1 MMLGRLDDPRDLL
14 WASDIFA
21 MPSLKE
27 GLGVAALE
35 AMACGVP
42 AIASA
47 VGGLREVV
55 ESDRTGILVA
65 PARADE
71 IGAAISRLASV
82 GELRITMG
90 AAARQRVEQN
100 YSMSTMA
107 DRTLALYR
115 AALEKTRDRRG
126 SNK

>member
-1 MMLGRLDDPRDLL
+1 MLGRLDDPRELL

-21 MPSLKE
+21 MPSLNE

-55 ESDRTGILVA
+55 EHDRTGILVA

-71 IGAAISRLASV
+71 IGAAIVRLANSA
-82 GELRITMG
+82 ELRTTMG

-115 AALEKTRDRRG
+115 AALEKTRGGRD